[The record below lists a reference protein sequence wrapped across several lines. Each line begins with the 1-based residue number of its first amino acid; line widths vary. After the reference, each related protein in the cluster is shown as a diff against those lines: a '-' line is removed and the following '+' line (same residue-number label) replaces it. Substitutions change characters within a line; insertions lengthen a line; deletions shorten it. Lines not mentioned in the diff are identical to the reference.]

1 MSRRRKHAKRQALSE
16 PYPSPL
22 TRAQAKRS
30 QCVANTL
37 LEKECPAAQLSNTE
51 PTLELPGA
59 VSEPAE
65 AEHPTED
72 LLPLCDA
79 DDGSENQYPV
89 KLSTLDTLPFVVWRS
104 VLLLMLSVRDIIRL
118 CQVSR
123 HFHGLLMNEETFKWL
138 CVCRYD
144 MSPNVHM
151 NISYKTICRILYTA
165 VSVAH
170 WKRVTWDSLAKVY
183 TTFFFPGNKKR
194 SLQRLLYCLP
204 VFSGIMQQQE
214 QPDEPYIFHLP
225 GFNANPFVTGN
236 DARTMFLNL
245 TEKDLVQR
253 YTGPSL
259 ADVFDRLYY
268 PISSLMEMELAR
280 YGSVEAYQAALLKK
294 LHGSTPKLETCLVYH
309 HRYERLCR
317 VADYM
322 FKGGR
327 QTLEL
332 YFYCGIVDRKMML
345 ENLDSETTSSCEF
358 NRRAMI
364 EVAKLCK
371 YDSAVKAYIEERLLM
386 SFEDY
391 CSACGEYYKQVKE
404 KLDVRM
410 WWNHQR
416 ALFSGFGNYLSS
428 QYPDYKYKLW
438 NKEDLL
444 EAMTEYGNTLEI

>member
-16 PYPSPL
+16 PYPSAL

-65 AEHPTED
+65 AERPTED

-79 DDGSENQYPV
+79 DDESKNQYSV
-89 KLSTLDTLPFVVWRS
+89 ELSTLDTIHFDVWRS

-138 CVCRYD
+138 CVRRYD
-144 MSPNVHM
+144 LSPNVHM

-170 WKRVTWDSLAKVY
+170 WKRVTWDSLTTVY
-183 TTFFFPGNKKR
+183 TTYVFPGHKR
-194 SLQRLLYCLP
+194 YNLQRLLYCLP

-214 QPDEPYIFHLP
+214 QPDEPYVFHLP
-225 GFNANPFVTGN
+225 GFNADPNFVTGN
-236 DARTMFLNL
+236 DAKTMFLNL
-245 TEKDLVQR
+245 TEKHLVQG
-253 YTGPSL
+253 YTGPSGT
-259 ADVFDRLYY
+259 ARYFRIYT
-268 PISSLMEMELAR
+268 ISSLKEMELAR
-280 YGSVEAYQAALLKK
+280 YGSVETYQAALLKNLFEK
-294 LHGSTPKLETCLVYH
+294 TPKLEKYLVYH

-317 VADYM
+317 VADYI

-332 YFYCGIVDRKMML
+332 YIFCGIVDRKMKR
-345 ENLDSETTSSCEF
+345 ENLDNETTGSSEF

-364 EVAKLCK
+364 EVAKICK

-391 CSACGEYYKQVKE
+391 CSACAEFYKQVQE

-416 ALFSGFGNYLSS
+416 ALFSGFGNYLAS
-428 QYPDYKYKLW
+428 QYPDYKLW
-438 NKEDLL
+438 NKEELV

>member
-37 LEKECPAAQLSNTE
+37 FEKECPAAQLSNTE
-51 PTLELPGA
+51 PTLELRGA

-65 AEHPTED
+65 AERPTED
-72 LLPLCDA
+72 LLSLCDA
-79 DDGSENQYPV
+79 DDESENQYPV
-89 KLSTLDTLPFVVWRS
+89 KLSTLDTIHFDVWRS
-104 VLLLMLSVRDIIRL
+104 VLLRMLSVRDIIRL

-138 CVCRYD
+138 CECRYD

-165 VSVAH
+165 VSVAN
-170 WKRVTWDSLAKVY
+170 WKQVTWDSLATVY
-183 TTFFFPGNKKR
+183 TTCVFPESKR
-194 SLQRLLYCLP
+194 FSLQRLLYCLP

-214 QPDEPYIFHLP
+214 QPDEPYVFDLP

-253 YTGPSL
+253 YTGPTVT
-259 ADVFDRLYY
+259 AWYNRTYA
-268 PISSLMEMELAR
+268 ISSLKEMELAR
-280 YGSVEAYQAALLKK
+280 YGSVEAYQAALLKNLFEK
-294 LHGSTPKLETCLVYH
+294 LPKLETYLVYH
-309 HRYERLCR
+309 HRYERLFH

-332 YFYCGIVDRKMML
+332 YIYCGIVDRKMKR
-345 ENLDSETTSSCEF
+345 ENLGNETTGSSEF
-358 NRRAMI
+358 NCWAMI
-364 EVAKLCK
+364 EVAKICK

-391 CSACGEYYKQVKE
+391 CSACGEYYKQVQE

-416 ALFSGFGNYLSS
+416 ALFSCFGNYVAS
-428 QYPDYKYKLW
+428 QYSDYKLW
-438 NKEDLL
+438 NKDELL
-444 EAMTEYGNTLEI
+444 EAMAEYGRTLEI

>member
-1 MSRRRKHAKRQALSE
+1 MSRRQKHTTRQALSE
-16 PYPSPL
+16 PYRSPL
-22 TRAQAKRS
+22 TRAEERKS

-37 LEKECPAAQLSNTE
+37 LEQECPAAQLSNTG
-51 PTLELPGA
+51 PTLDLPGA
-59 VSEPAE
+59 VCEPAE
-65 AEHPTED
+65 AERPTED
-72 LLPLCDA
+72 LMPLCDA
-79 DDGSENQYPV
+79 DDESENQYPV
-89 KLSTLDTLPFVVWRS
+89 ELSTLDTIHFDVWRS

-138 CVCRYD
+138 CVRRYD

-170 WKRVTWDSLAKVY
+170 WKQVTWNSLATVY
-183 TTFFFPGNKKR
+183 TTYVFPGDKIF

-214 QPDEPYIFHLP
+214 QPDETYIFDLP
-225 GFNANPFVTGN
+225 GFNANPFVTGY
-236 DARTMFLNL
+236 DAKRMFLNL

-253 YTGPSL
+253 YTGPTVVIWFERKY
-259 ADVFDRLYY
+259 A
-268 PISSLMEMELAR
+268 ISSLKEMELAR
-280 YGSVEAYQAALLKK
+280 YGSVETYQAALLKNLFEK
-294 LHGSTPKLETCLVYH
+294 LPKLETYLVYH

-317 VADYM
+317 VADYL

-332 YFYCGIVDRKMML
+332 YIYYGIVDREMKR
-345 ENLDSETTSSCEF
+345 ENLGNETTGSSEF
-358 NRRAMI
+358 KRRAMI
-364 EVAKLCK
+364 EVAMLCK

-416 ALFSGFGNYLSS
+416 ALFSGFGNYLAS
-428 QYPDYKYKLW
+428 QYPDYKLW
-438 NKEDLL
+438 NKDELL
-444 EAMTEYGNTLEI
+444 EAMAEYGNTLEI